1 MTMSPI
7 LTKTDVFTARNIHKT
22 DTFLNGRFRI
32 RIHIPV
38 HRYGF
43 DERPQNADWAHG
55 INQMFGAIKRAFP
68 GLRTAAALRW
78 RAETVNNVSV
88 LQLGDSLDIWVQ
100 LYRHRLYDRFLLLII
115 LLNTLHISTFE
126 LDCRLIR

>member
-1 MTMSPI
+1 MSQPI
-7 LTKTDVFTARNIHKT
+7 VSYDCL
-22 DTFLNGRFRI
+22 
-32 RIHIPV
+32 PE

-78 RAETVNNVSV
+78 RAETVNNASV

-100 LYRHRLYDRFLLLII
+100 LYRHRLCDRLLLLSSCGSRR
-115 LLNTLHISTFE
+115 LLTGIVRNCCKL
-126 LDCRLIR
+126 